1 MTRQTRKASDA
12 TFRTAKPREKP
23 YKLFDGGGLYLLVTP
38 EGGRY
43 WRLKYRFGGHE
54 RGLGL
59 GVHIDAATG
68 EVRVPLALARKRREE
83 ARQLL
88 AEGIDPSAQRQ
99 SDKVKKLLTFEA
111 VAREWLGLQATKMAQ
126 ATAAK
131 TTWLLETHLFRQIG
145 SSPVGEVT
153 APTLLEALRRIEKEG
168 KHETAH
174 RAKQTAGR
182 VLRYAVA
189 TGKAERDPSHDLGG
203 ALAPVPARSR
213 PAITDP
219 ARVGALLQSIDAY
232 VGQPTTACAL
242 KLAPLAFVRPGEL
255 RAAEWSEIDLES
267 AEWRIPA
274 RRMKMREPHLVPL
287 SRQAVGL
294 LSALKL
300 LTGRGRHVFPS
311 LRGRDRPMSENTVN
325 AALRS
330 LGYSGDEQTGHGFR
344 AMASTLLNEIGFP
357 PEVIELQL
365 AHAERNKVR
374 AAYNRAQRL
383 TERRKMMQAWADYL
397 DELRAGRR
405 MTTRADDKPS
415 PAGVVADQT
424 PALAVVLRGASA
436 HGELVPRWRH
446 RNNVDR
452 RRGSPGRRGQSGA
465 RYAAPRVPRS
475 AGPAAAQGHPGKSTR
490 AHRNLSFA
498 PTRRMS
504 AVRVRQHPPKS
515 TR

>member
-1 MTRQTRKASDA
+1 MTGQPKKPSDLR
-12 TFRTAKPREKP
+12 FRAAKPQERP

-43 WRLKYRFGGHE
+43 WRLKYRFGGRE

-59 GVHIDAATG
+59 GVFIDAATG
-68 EVRVPLALARKRREE
+68 EIRVPLALARKRREQ

-88 AEGIDPSAQRQ
+88 AQGIDPSARRQ
-99 SDKVKKLLTFEA
+99 SEKIKKLLTFEA
-111 VAREWLGLQATKMAQ
+111 VAREWLALQAAKMAP
-126 ATAAK
+126 ATANKA
-131 TTWLLETHLFRQIG
+131 TWLLEWYLFPQIG
-145 SSPVGEVT
+145 STPVSEVT
-153 APTLLEALRRIEKEG
+153 APTLLEALRKIEKEG

-174 RAKQTAGR
+174 RAKQLAGR

-189 TGKAERDPSHDLGG
+189 TGRAERDPSHDLRG

-213 PAITDP
+213 AAITDP
-219 ARVGALLQSIDAY
+219 AQVGALLRSIDAY

-242 KLAPLAFVRPGEL
+242 KLAPLTFVRPGEL
-255 RAAEWSEIDLES
+255 RAAEWSEIDLEN
-267 AEWRIPA
+267 AEWRIPG

-287 SRQAVGL
+287 SRQAVEL
-294 LSALKL
+294 LSELKL

-344 AMASTLLNEIGFP
+344 AMASTLLNELGFP

-383 TERRKMMQAWADYL
+383 AERRKMMQAWASYL

-405 MTTRADDKPS
+405 MTS
-415 PAGVVADQT
+415 
-424 PALAVVLRGASA
+424 SA
-436 HGELVPRWRH
+436 E
-446 RNNVDR
+446 D
-452 RRGSPGRRGQSGA
+452 
-465 RYAAPRVPRS
+465 
-475 AGPAAAQGHPGKSTR
+475 
-490 AHRNLSFA
+490 
-498 PTRRMS
+498 
-504 AVRVRQHPPKS
+504 
-515 TR
+515 